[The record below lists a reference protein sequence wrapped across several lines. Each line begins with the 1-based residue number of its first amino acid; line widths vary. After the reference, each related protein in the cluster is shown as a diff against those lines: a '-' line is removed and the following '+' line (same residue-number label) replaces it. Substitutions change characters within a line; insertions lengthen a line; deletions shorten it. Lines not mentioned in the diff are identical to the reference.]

1 MQTSWWT
8 DFRATCGYEHFGIT
22 LKASNAIVGGAVV
35 QKFSYDD
42 HRCFYYIQDGPVLP
56 QDDEIA
62 GEVFEAIF
70 KAIEDRRLAEQQTVS
85 HLRIEPRWLR
95 LPGFVSGFR
104 TIPPLTTDR
113 FLEVR
118 DTRCIALRPS
128 EAAILA
134 QMKPKGRYNI
144 GVARRH
150 NVSIVEDAS
159 EQGLR
164 DFLGIYEE
172 TMTRQGQKPKPP
184 NYFRNLVLFSSP
196 ADRRSLFFAEYQG
209 MRIATALVM
218 YFGPKA
224 TYFFGGSRDI
234 HRQVMAPYLLHFEVM
249 RKAKALG
256 HEWYDLWG
264 IAPANE
270 PDHPWQNLSVF
281 KAKFGGE
288 ELHLVPTLDYVYDK
302 AAYDCYGRAAMFD

>member
-1 MQTSWWT
+1 MGHGTVGPTRATARTANSASVSPTIPSRPPAPATETDRWKVWDSFLEATPGTGFMQTSWWT

-95 LPGFVSGFR
+95 LPGFVFGFR

-128 EAAILA
+128 E
-134 QMKPKGRYNI
+134 
-144 GVARRH
+144 
-150 NVSIVEDAS
+150 
-159 EQGLR
+159 
-164 DFLGIYEE
+164 
-172 TMTRQGQKPKPP
+172 
-184 NYFRNLVLFSSP
+184 
-196 ADRRSLFFAEYQG
+196 
-209 MRIATALVM
+209 
-218 YFGPKA
+218 
-224 TYFFGGSRDI
+224 
-234 HRQVMAPYLLHFEVM
+234 
-249 RKAKALG
+249 
-256 HEWYDLWG
+256 
-264 IAPANE
+264 
-270 PDHPWQNLSVF
+270 
-281 KAKFGGE
+281 
-288 ELHLVPTLDYVYDK
+288 
-302 AAYDCYGRAAMFD
+302 